1 MHSSVQFALLLCL
14 ALLKAVVFSLSA
26 EIVSCSGWKL
36 NHLPEVK
43 RFLKEQGHADAYNE
57 LKVSFVSGR
66 TPELFIKDDSG
77 SLLETI
83 NLSKYSTDELH
94 ELMIK
99 KGLTRKIV
107 GASSGPNGE
116 LRKLRKSN

>member
-1 MHSSVQFALLLCL
+1 
-14 ALLKAVVFSLSA
+14 
-26 EIVSCSGWKL
+26 
-36 NHLPEVK
+36 
-43 RFLKEQGHADAYNE
+43 